1 MNCYKAKTRDL
12 YSVLHDL
19 HAKQSG
25 TPKNASP
32 ETVSWLI
39 REIRDTLAERGYS
52 ADLADVLNGGHVVS
66 SDPESPTWHVVYPLT
81 DIDPREDRERVES
94 LFRLHYFSHI
104 TSPYDCSGE
113 TFTLSFHVFKR
124 RGEWWAYEWL
134 ATDV

>member
-19 HAKQSG
+19 HVKQSG
-25 TPKNASP
+25 TPKDASP
-32 ETVSWLI
+32 ESVSWLI
-39 REIRDTLAERGYS
+39 REIRDALAQRGYS
-52 ADLADVLNGGHVVS
+52 ADLGDVLDGGHVVS
-66 SDPESPTWHVVYPLT
+66 SDPDSPSWHVVYPLN
-81 DIDPREDRERVES
+81 DIDPREDRDRVES
-94 LFRLHYFSHI
+94 LFRLEYFSHI

-124 RGEWWAYEWL
+124 RGAWWVYEWL